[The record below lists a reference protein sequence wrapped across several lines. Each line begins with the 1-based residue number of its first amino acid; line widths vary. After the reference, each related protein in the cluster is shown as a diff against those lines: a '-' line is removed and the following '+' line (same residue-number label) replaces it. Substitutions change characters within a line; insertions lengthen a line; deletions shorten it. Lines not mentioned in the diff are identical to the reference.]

1 MKFAIYLFKKVFL
14 SLGTL
19 VVVSMFAYL
28 FLFSLIEKEKSL
40 SQSFISFFKNIF
52 NGFGLIRNSSLRIE
66 YNSNL
71 NLFLNHLQY
80 TFIFILFSLLIASFL
95 GLFLGILFG
104 LNSNK
109 KSSIIFSFLIF
120 IITSL
125 PIFILAPIFI
135 LIAQNNDL
143 PIIFLKPNEY
153 GLFWSFLSLIF
164 PVVLLSLVPLTYIFI
179 STKNL
184 IMQSFLEEYVIQMKA
199 LGLSNWLILK
209 NALIRNIFANYFA
222 NLLNVVLITLGISFI
237 LERIFDIP
245 GESLFLIN
253 MFDLKEVEAI
263 ITFIILNIS
272 FLLSLNIISQL
283 LYIYLANLIK
293 ETNIDE
299 YTSSIRIRK
308 IVRKK
313 YETFRR

>member
-80 TFIFILFSLLIASFL
+80 TFIFILFSLLVASFL

-184 IMQSFLEEYVIQMKA
+184 IMQSFLEEYIIQMKA

-209 NALIRNIFANYFA
+209 KALLRNIFANYFA

>member
-209 NALIRNIFANYFA
+209 NALLRNIFANYFA

-283 LYIYLANLIK
+283 LYICLANLIK
-293 ETNIDE
+293 ETNINE